1 MREGARTA
9 GAAPYEHRGLL
20 ARRTALA
27 GSVLVL
33 DDEEAIRRLFLE
45 WFRPE
50 GTAIRVAATA
60 EEALAMVKESS
71 PDLLIVDVSLPRRD
85 GLAVLEEA
93 ITIDYRI
100 SGVVMTGLATVDLAV
115 RAMKAGAADF
125 LMKPLE
131 REAVLATAR
140 RLLERR
146 RLRTEEPV
154 VKQTTIRSGAIRL
167 ASLSLQAFD
176 QDDIPPV
183 EEGPTEYE
191 RGFEEGER
199 RAFERCRRE
208 HAVLA
213 DAVRKFSEAQAAL
226 RASFEDEV
234 VALAFHIATK
244 VLRES
249 AETCR
254 EHILAQAKAA
264 LAAVP
269 ESGTVVIQVH
279 PDDAPTLA
287 AAQAE
292 LMAQRDLA
300 LTIKIEPVASLARGS
315 CLVRTT
321 KFVIDASLDAQLM
334 RLGNALKNRVIS

>member
-1 MREGARTA
+1 VPT
-9 GAAPYEHRGLL
+9 
-20 ARRTALA
+20 RRTTLS
-27 GSVLVL
+27 GSILVV

-45 WFRPE
+45 WFRQE
-50 GTAIRVAATA
+50 GAAIRVAATA
-60 EEALAMVKESS
+60 EEAMAMVKESS
-71 PDLLIVDVSLPRRD
+71 PDLLIVDVSLPGRD

-93 ITIDYRI
+93 IAIDYRI
-100 SGVVMTGLATVDLAV
+100 SGVVMTGWATIDLAV

-146 RLRTEEPV
+146 RLRAEEPV
-154 VKQTTIRSGAIRL
+154 VKQTAIRSGAIRL
-167 ASLSLQAFD
+167 SSLPWQAFD
-176 QDDIPPV
+176 QEEIPPP

-191 RGFEEGER
+191 RGLEEGER
-199 RAFERCRRE
+199 RAHERCRRE

-213 DAVRKFSEAQAAL
+213 DAARKFSEAQAAL

-254 EHILAQAKAA
+254 EHIIAQAKSA

-269 ESGTVVIQVH
+269 ESGTVVIHVH

-287 AAQAE
+287 IAQAE
-292 LMAQRDLA
+292 LTAHWDLA
-300 LTIKIEPVASLARGS
+300 LTIKIEPVASLPRGS
-315 CLVRTT
+315 CLIRTA

-334 RLGNALKNRVIS
+334 RLGSALKNRAIP